1 MSKNIL
7 KLHVQLVDV
16 DVIVCY
22 GMKKLRKIA
31 SKEYGDKITKDELS
45 NYVGVCTTLDLK
57 GGGIVSLIGLA
68 KGQSSKETERIIVHE
83 LSHCVSDI
91 MSEYGLE
98 CDETRSYMLDR
109 LYSDVM
115 KWYRKEIK

>member
-1 MSKNIL
+1 MSKNVL
-7 KLHVQLVDV
+7 RLHVQLVDV

-22 GMKKLRKIA
+22 GMKKLCKIA
-31 SKEYGDKITKDELS
+31 FKEYGDKITKDELS
-45 NYVGVCTTLDLK
+45 KYAGVCNTLELK
-57 GGGIVSLIGLA
+57 GGGIVCLIGLD
-68 KGQSSKETERIIVHE
+68 KGQSSNEIERIIVHE

-115 KWYRKEIK
+115 KWYKKEIK